1 MTEQKDETK
10 AIRIQSERTHEREHS
25 TPMYLTSS
33 FVFDDS
39 EQMRATF
46 ADEQQGNIYS
56 RFTNPNVKEF
66 VDKMVALE
74 GVEAG
79 YATAT
84 GMAAVFASIAALLKT
99 GDHIL
104 VCRSIF
110 GSSHT
115 VFTKILPKWGITH
128 TYVDIDH
135 QDNWGGEVKENTKM
149 LFIETPS
156 NPGVDLV
163 DLEKAGQLSKTHG
176 LIFSVD
182 NCFATPA
189 IQKPIQFGADLIIH
203 SATKYLDGQG
213 RVMGGVVVGRQDLI
227 DEIYTFCRST
237 GPAMSPFNAWVLSKS
252 IETLYLRMERHSEN
266 GLKLAKYLEAHPE
279 VESVKYPFLLS
290 HPQYEIAQKQMASGG
305 GIVSFKVSGGLER
318 GKEFLD
324 STEMCSLTANLGDTR
339 TIISHPAST
348 THAKLTEDER
358 LRVGITPNLIRV
370 SVGLESIIDIIHD
383 IDQALEKS
391 KV

>member
-1 MTEQKDETK
+1 MAEQRDETK
-10 AIRIQSERTHEREHS
+10 AIRIQSDRTHEKEHS

-33 FVFDDS
+33 FVFDDA
-39 EQMRATF
+39 EEMRTTF
-46 ADEQQGNIYS
+46 AAEREGNIYS

-128 TYVDIDH
+128 TYVSIDD
-135 QDNWGGEVKENTKM
+135 QDSWESAVEENSKM

-156 NPGVDLV
+156 NPAVDLV
-163 DLEKAGQLSKTHG
+163 DMEKAGKLAKKHG
-176 LIFSVD
+176 LIFNVD
-182 NCFATPA
+182 NCFSTPA
-189 IQKPIQFGADLIIH
+189 IQKPVEFSADIIIH

-213 RVMGGVVVGRQDLI
+213 RVMGGVVLGRKDLI
-227 DEIYTFCRST
+227 DEVYTFCRST
-237 GPAMSPFNAWVLSKS
+237 GPAISPFNAWVLSKS
-252 IETLYLRMERHSEN
+252 LETLYLRMERHSEN
-266 GLKLAKYLEAHPE
+266 ALKLAKYLEAHPG
-279 VESVKYPFLLS
+279 VEIVKYPFLLS
-290 HPQYEIAQKQMASGG
+290 HPQYEIAQKQMKSGG
-305 GIVSFKVSGGLER
+305 GIVSFKIKGELKDGVD
-318 GKEFLD
+318 FLNNLK
-324 STEMCSLTANLGDTR
+324 MCSLTANLGDTR
-339 TIISHPAST
+339 TIVSHPAST

-358 LRVGITPNLIRV
+358 LSVGITPNLLRI
-370 SVGLESIIDIIHD
+370 SVGLENIIDIIAD
-383 IDQALEKS
+383 IDQAIIAK
-391 KV
+391 